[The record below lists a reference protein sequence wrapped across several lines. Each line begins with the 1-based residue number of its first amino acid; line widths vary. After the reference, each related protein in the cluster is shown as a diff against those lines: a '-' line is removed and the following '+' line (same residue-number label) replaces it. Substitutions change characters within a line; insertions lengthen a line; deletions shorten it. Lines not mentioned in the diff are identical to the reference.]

1 MNGAGER
8 FGEGLLTI
16 YLIAASL
23 CSVGQKGSERQQKP
37 SDHETHPDFRGIKI
51 QGKKSNLDSTE

>member
-23 CSVGQKGSERQQKP
+23 CSVGQKGSERQQKHQITKHILI
-37 SDHETHPDFRGIKI
+37 SEVSKYRE
-51 QGKKSNLDSTE
+51 KKAT